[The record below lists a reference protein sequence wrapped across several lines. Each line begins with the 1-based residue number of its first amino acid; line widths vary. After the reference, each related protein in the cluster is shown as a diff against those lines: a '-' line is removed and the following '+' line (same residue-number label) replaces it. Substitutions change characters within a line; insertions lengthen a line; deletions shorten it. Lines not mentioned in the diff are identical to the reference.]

1 MIGKRQIQ
9 WAVGVIGLLVIGFL
23 IWRVA
28 QPDPITIRYTTAQ
41 IDRGDIRSYVTAT
54 GTVNPVTMVEVSS
67 QLSGLI
73 KTLYVDINAQV
84 RKGDP
89 LAEIDPSPFQAQL
102 KQAQANLK
110 KGLEEVRTTRT
121 IMQENAGLYRRGLM
135 SKEEY
140 SASQSKYAVAQAS
153 YDQLQAALEI
163 AQSQL
168 DLTTI
173 RSPIDGV
180 VVSKNVNV
188 GQTVSANIQTPALFL
203 IADDLIKMQLDT
215 NVSEADIGKIQHEQ
229 AAFFSVDAYPGRTF
243 EGSVWQIRNVPT
255 TVQNVV
261 MYDVVLRIENPEFKL
276 KPGMTAEVNILVASR
291 DHALR
296 VPRAALRFTPPA
308 DALIHDAAN
317 ATNDAAVVWTLQRG
331 GQLQAVSIQPGISDE
346 QFTELVSTP
355 LREGDEVVVEA
366 ALEGASGTQPLGSV
380 LPQPKRF

>member
-9 WAVGVIGLLVIGFL
+9 WTIGIAGLLVVAFL
-23 IWRVA
+23 IWRFA
-28 QPDPITIRYTTAQ
+28 RPTPTTIRYTTAQ

-54 GTVNPVTMVEVSS
+54 GTVNPVTMVDVSS
-67 QLSGLI
+67 QLAGLI
-73 KTLYVDINAQV
+73 TTLYVEINAGV

-110 KGLEEVRTTRT
+110 KALEEVRTTRT
-121 IMQENAGLYRRGLM
+121 LMQENAGLYRRGLM

-140 SASQSKYAVAQAS
+140 TTSQSKYAVAQAS

-163 AQSQL
+163 AQSQME
-168 DLTTI
+168 LTTI

-180 VVSKNVNV
+180 VVSKNANV
-188 GQTVSANIQTPALFL
+188 GQTVSASAQTPALFR
-203 IADDLIKMQLDT
+203 IADDLLKMQLDT
-215 NVSEADIGKIQHEQ
+215 NVSEADIGKIQVGQ
-229 AAFFSVDAYPGRTF
+229 AALFSVDAYSGRTF
-243 EGSVWQIRNVPT
+243 EGSVWQIHNVPT
-255 TVQNVV
+255 IVQNVV

-291 DHALR
+291 EQALR
-296 VPRAALRFTPPA
+296 VPRAALRFTPPVG
-308 DALIHDAAN
+308 ALIHAAAN
-317 ATNDAAVVWTLQRG
+317 ATNNAAVVWTLQPG
-331 GQLQAVSIQPGISDE
+331 GQLQAVPIQPGISDE
-346 QFTELVSTP
+346 QFAELVSTT

-366 ALEGASGTQPLGSV
+366 AVEGASGTQPLGSV

>member
-1 MIGKRQIQ
+1 MIGKRRIQ
-9 WAVGVIGLLVIGFL
+9 WAVGVIGLLVLGFL
-23 IWRVA
+23 IWRIA
-28 QPDPITIRYTTAQ
+28 QPDPITIRYTTAP

-121 IMQENAGLYRRGLM
+121 IMQENADLYRRGLM

-153 YDQLQAALEI
+153 YDQLQTALEI
-163 AQSQL
+163 AQSQI
-168 DLTTI
+168 DLTII

-180 VVSKNVNV
+180 VVAKNVNV
-188 GQTVSANIQTPALFL
+188 GQTVSSTTQTPALFL
-203 IADDLIKMQLDT
+203 IADDLTKMQLDT

-229 AAFFSVDAYPGRTF
+229 TAFFALM
-243 EGSVWQIRNVPT
+243 PT
-255 TVQNVV
+255 
-261 MYDVVLRIENPEFKL
+261 R
-276 KPGMTAEVNILVASR
+276 VALS
-291 DHALR
+291 
-296 VPRAALRFTPPA
+296 RAASGRSEMY
-308 DALIHDAAN
+308 
-317 ATNDAAVVWTLQRG
+317 QRPCKTW
-331 GQLQAVSIQPGISDE
+331 SCM
-346 QFTELVSTP
+346 T
-355 LREGDEVVVEA
+355 
-366 ALEGASGTQPLGSV
+366 
-380 LPQPKRF
+380 